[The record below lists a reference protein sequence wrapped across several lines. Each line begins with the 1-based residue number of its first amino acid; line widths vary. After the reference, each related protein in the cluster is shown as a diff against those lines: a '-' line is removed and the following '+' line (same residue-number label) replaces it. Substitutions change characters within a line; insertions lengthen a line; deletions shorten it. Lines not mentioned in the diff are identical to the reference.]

1 MADRENNGDRGE
13 GNVRVRAR
21 DDVGEDGNG
30 NDDDRNVR
38 QNRGPPRPAWA
49 QARVNLIG
57 ANLTVKSS
65 PMAGV
70 RAVDRLDPNIEM
82 VSLESH
88 MENGPRMRTTI
99 VCVVMSINTPSTND
113 KTQIQQRYNNNRGQ
127 STAVKPYGRRL
138 TLMCVRSRPGRN
150 MIMMFHGAGH
160 NKRLL
165 DQDASLRDNGD
176 LRECSCDW

>member
-1 MADRENNGDRGE
+1 MADRENNGDGGE

-21 DDVGEDGNG
+21 DNVSEDGNG
-30 NDDDRNVR
+30 NNGDRNVH
-38 QNRGPPRPAWA
+38 QNRGPPRPVWA
-49 QARVNLIG
+49 LVRVHLIG

-88 MENGPRMRTTI
+88 LENGRRMRTAI

-113 KTQIQQRYNNNRGQ
+113 KTQVQQRYNNNRGQ
-127 STAVKPYGRRL
+127 SAAVKPYGRRL
-138 TLMCVRSRPGRN
+138 TLMWVHSRPGRN
-150 MIMMFHGAGH
+150 IIMMFHAIQH

-176 LRECSCDW
+176 LREFSCDC